1 MRERKYWVRR
11 EECWGG
17 MWVYFVAQQD
27 PKTYRGV
34 NVKGPFSAERTAE
47 RMRDK
52 MEADWNR
59 YSAAMASKE
68 IA

>member
-17 MWVYFVAQQD
+17 MWKFYVASE
-27 PKTYRGV
+27 KNRRER
-34 NVKGPFSAERTAE
+34 GPFSSERTAE

-59 YSAAMASKE
+59 YTTAMASKE

>member
-1 MRERKYWVRR
+1 MRERKFWVRR

-17 MWVYFVAQQD
+17 MWVYFVATE
-27 PKTYRGV
+27 KNYRTV
-34 NVKGPFSAERTAE
+34 NVKGPFSAERTAQ

-59 YSAAMASKE
+59 YSAVMASKE